1 MGVVTR
7 LGLYMLWTTEAP
19 ARSETKTATHDLPSE
34 GVPVGCFPAPNFLFI
49 SGFQK
54 TGSGTAICRFELFLL
69 SPNNSTKMDHR
80 LGRYLGLRMIGFW
93 PKIRSEFPPQV
104 LYPTCLN

>member
-19 ARSETKTATHDLPSE
+19 ARSDTKTATHDLPSE

-54 TGSGTAICRFELFLL
+54 TI
-69 SPNNSTKMDHR
+69 N
-80 LGRYLGLRMIGFW
+80 GFW
-93 PKIRSEFPPQV
+93 YCNLQV
-104 LYPTCLN
+104 LTFLIKS